1 MTVRD
6 TTLTE
11 IHFKNPETV
20 QVAGVKTGQSL
31 LSSRLEDLNRLT
43 HDLTRLREILWHLVL
58 HLSQQILR
66 PVLL

>member
-20 QVAGVKTGQSL
+20 QVAGVKIGQSL

-43 HDLTRLREILWHLVL
+43 WLGSGKSSYI
-58 HLSQQILR
+58 
-66 PVLL
+66 